1 MEINGIF
8 GDETVIPRKA
18 LLKNSGKVGSAAST
32 IQKKEFSRYAPLNN
46 KGRIQLE
53 RDRSTSIRF
62 LIGADAL
69 LDGQA
74 SFVSFR
80 MRTNTFTAVTPSL
93 HAMIQTVT
101 IRLPSCGN
109 LIVERIE
116 SYNSLVVATSIIH
129 QSKDELEASFND
141 GSNLIP
147 DCVRPD
153 ALRKHRKF
161 LNCNAGGGWRTFTMP
176 IKLSGL
182 LNHDLYLPLSILGS
196 LEIEL
201 EFAPL
206 NQSFHYLPGNEAPA
220 VVFGLVDRLVMSQ
233 GDFDALADN
242 ATKHQA
248 YDEIDEAFCGQRRAW
263 AGDAQPN
270 PLQLEVELDN
280 IQFTA
285 CLVYPTQN
293 YLDSMKAKLGS
304 GSINILFDT
313 FSLAK
318 IPYSNSTYNSF
329 TIQESI
335 QNLKHVMSYCL
346 RADHVNDPG
355 EFSICRFYPFLRSY
369 QLKIG
374 GRLYEKVQCSTRD
387 FHEEVYD
394 YTISKLSTGTF
405 NKLKTNL
412 VKHQTVGREHS
423 IHIYPLETCLQE
435 DLNSGIET
443 TAGMLLTYN
452 CEYSQQPAVQIAGQP
467 WLDAIDPSTAELYVH
482 LHHTQMLTVSNQGVA
497 VSK

>member
-1 MEINGIF
+1 MGSIESFHRTLKMRLTKYMASYKTRRFI
-8 GDETVIPRKA
+8 DELPKIIANYNDTVQERLKMSPNQIEANQTKQEDIRKA
-18 LLKNSGKVGSAAST
+18 ARIKTRDLSREIDFPIGTSVRLLKKKKMFGKEKAVWSDTIHKVTGGSTFNTSFQVDGKPKRWKHYELKKVSGEKVEQNPYKRKKAKDFDLEHHLENMPRTGSA
-32 IQKKEFSRYAPLNN
+32 PVL
-46 KGRIQLE
+46 
-53 RDRSTSIRF
+53 
-62 LIGADAL
+62 
-69 LDGQA
+69 
-74 SFVSFR
+74 
-80 MRTNTFTAVTPSL
+80 
-93 HAMIQTVT
+93 
-101 IRLPSCGN
+101 
-109 LIVERIE
+109 
-116 SYNSLVVATSIIH
+116 
-129 QSKDELEASFND
+129 
-141 GSNLIP
+141 
-147 DCVRPD
+147 
-153 ALRKHRKF
+153 
-161 LNCNAGGGWRTFTMP
+161 
-176 IKLSGL
+176 
-182 LNHDLYLPLSILGS
+182 
-196 LEIEL
+196 
-201 EFAPL
+201 
-206 NQSFHYLPGNEAPA
+206 
-220 VVFGLVDRLVMSQ
+220 MSQ
-233 GDFDALADN
+233 ADFDGLADD

-248 YDEIDEAFCGQRRAW
+248 YDELDEAFCGQRRAW
-263 AGDAQPN
+263 AGDAAPN

-280 IQFTA
+280 IQYTA
-285 CLVYPTQN
+285 CLVYPTQS
-293 YLDSMKAKLGS
+293 YLDSMRAKLGS

-346 RADHVNDPG
+346 RADHVNEPG

-452 CEYSQQPAVQIAGQP
+452 CEYSQQPAVQLAGQP
-467 WLDAIDPSTAELYVH
+467 WSDAIDPSTAELYVH

>member
-1 MEINGIF
+1 MEINSIF

-46 KGRIQLE
+46 KGNLKLE

-80 MRTNTFTAVTPSL
+80 MKTNTFTAVTPSL
-93 HAMIQTVT
+93 HAMISSVT

-109 LIVERIE
+109 LIVERVE
-116 SYNSLVVATSIIH
+116 SYNSLVIAEAVTH
-129 QSKDELEASFND
+129 QNADELENSWND
-141 GSNLIP
+141 GCNLIP
-147 DCVRPD
+147 DCVRPE
-153 ALRKHRKF
+153 AMRRHRRF
-161 LNCNAGGGWRTFTMP
+161 LNLNDAGGWRTYTLP

-206 NQSFHYLPGNEAPA
+206 NQSFHFDPANEHQDR
-220 VVFGLVDRLVMSQ
+220 VFEMVDRMVMTQ
-233 GDFDALADN
+233 QAFNGLAD
-242 ATKHQA
+242 AAAKQA
-248 YDEIDEAFCGQRRAW
+248 AYEEIDQAFCGQQRAW
-263 AGDAQPN
+263 QGGNAQDIA
-270 PLQLEVELDN
+270 LEVELDN

-285 CLVYPTQN
+285 CLVYPTQS

-313 FSLAK
+313 YTLAK
-318 IPYSNSTYNSF
+318 IPYSNSMYNSF

-335 QNLKHVMSYCL
+335 QNCKNVLSYCL
-346 RADHVNDPG
+346 RSDHINDPT
-355 EFSICRFYPFLRSY
+355 EHSISRFYPFLRSY

-374 GRLYEKVQCSTRD
+374 GRLYERVSCSTRD
-387 FHEEVYD
+387 NHEEVID

-405 NKLKTNL
+405 NKLKSNL
-412 VKHQTVGREHS
+412 IRYQTFGREHS
-423 IHIYPLETCLQE
+423 IHLYPLETCLQE
-435 DLNSGIET
+435 NLNSGIET

-452 CEYSQQPAVQIAGQP
+452 CEYSVQNAIQIAGQA
-467 WLDAIDPSTAELYVH
+467 WADAIDPSTCELYVH
-482 LHHTQMLTVSNQGVA
+482 LRHTQMLSISNQGVA